1 MKTVDIIER
10 IEGEARLRLTWKDKK
25 VSHSQI
31 EFLNFR
37 GFEYILQNKPIL
49 DALVYNPR
57 ICGICGQA
65 HLLTTVK
72 AIENLYKNANVEL
85 EISPKAKI
93 LRELGLCIE
102 ILDSHIKWFYMFIM
116 PDLVE
121 LTTKEYRGYEP
132 LKGEKWLQANK
143 VASETMKSLAIF
155 AGQWPHT
162 SYMVPGGVMSDPTLL
177 DLTTMENYID
187 QALFYVEKNILGL
200 SLDEYLAFDS
210 INSIDKLNGDLKDF
224 ANIAFETSMQTKGM
238 SFDRHMVLG
247 DSLCFKTGKITN
259 KNVYKVNKDKIT
271 ESDEFCFDA
280 EVKKQLKSKYGWAKT
295 VKYNSEF
302 YEVGPLSRALVSNRG
317 FIKSI
322 HKEYKDSVLTRV
334 FSRMD
339 ELAFLLNHTKE
350 LFRKIEVSEPSFI
363 EPKIALKEFDNI
375 SANAT
380 VEACRGSLFH
390 ELSVKSGKIVT
401 YDVITPTV
409 WNLGPGNSEN
419 PGVAQKALL
428 GLNSLKEATVVLRS
442 FDVCSVCTTH

>member
-10 IEGEARLRLTWKDKK
+10 IEGEARLRLSWKDKK

-49 DALVYNPR
+49 DALIYNPR

-65 HLLTTVK
+65 HLLTTVN
-72 AIENLYKNANVEL
+72 AIENLYANANVDL

-93 LRELGLCIE
+93 LRELGLSIE
-102 ILDSHIKWFYMFIM
+102 ILDSHFKWFYMFIM
-116 PDLVE
+116 PDLVS
-121 LTTKEYRGYEP
+121 LSDKIYHGYDP
-132 LKGEKWLQANK
+132 LKGEKWLRANK
-143 VASETMKSLAIF
+143 VASETIKALAIY

-177 DLTTMENYID
+177 DLATIENYID
-187 QALFYVEKNILGL
+187 QAIIYTENNILGV
-200 SLDEYLAFDS
+200 SIDDYLAFDKVK
-210 INSIDKLNGDLKDF
+210 DLEQLTGDLRDF
-224 ANIAFETSMQTKGM
+224 SDISFETSMHTKGQ

-247 DSLCFKTGKITN
+247 DSLGFKTGKITN
-259 KNVYKVNKDKIT
+259 KNVYKVNKEKIS
-271 ESDEFCFDA
+271 ESDEFCFDPQTK
-280 EVKKQLKSKYGWAKT
+280 EQSSSKYGWAKT
-295 VKYNSEF
+295 VKYNSEV

-317 FIKSI
+317 FVKSL

-334 FSRMD
+334 FGRMD
-339 ELAFLLNHTKE
+339 ELVFLLEHTKQ
-350 LFRKIEVSEPSFI
+350 LLKKIDVSEPSFI
-363 EPKIALKEFDNI
+363 EPKISLKEFDGI
-375 SANAT
+375 KANAT

-390 ELSVKSGKIVT
+390 ELIVKSGKIVT

-409 WNLGPGNSEN
+409 WNLGPGTAEN